1 MKVIW
6 TIWITFI
13 LCAFLSIEVNAQ
25 SKAKGISAKVNGK
38 LWKSDE
44 TNSSAEWDS
53 INQTLSIMGIIPET
67 GEILSFKLKSEG
79 YLYSKGFHKG
89 EYYFSQKTKLLD
101 NYSANAFYISSENGI
116 QSIWS
121 DNNEVEFSPGKIQ
134 ITEINATTVTGK
146 FYFDLVK
153 SNTFSYDVSNVV
165 SITEGE
171 FSINIQSSKVA
182 ASTKPITST
191 PTVPS
196 KSSSTSNFK
205 LPFGIYDIQVAPG
218 VNWMKPKKNLNL
230 DGYFGTNY
238 SFGFTA
244 VNLEY
249 GNSGASGTVA
259 LFYDYSRQNADD
271 FLGSWH
277 FRRNELF
284 ARIKPFTN
292 NPVYSNSYGGN
303 GSMYLLGFL
312 FSGLYADVGYTNG
325 TYFYKNYLDV
335 KQAPNYQQN
344 GFFWGWGYNLVH
356 RPEESRWGM
365 SVGYGSKIY
374 TWTKANGEQAKYS
387 SRTIW
392 IGVSYNIVWK
402 E

>member
-1 MKVIW
+1 M
-6 TIWITFI
+6 
-13 LCAFLSIEVNAQ
+13 CAFLSIEVNAQ
-25 SKAKGISAKVNGK
+25 SKAKGVSAKVNGK

-44 TNSSAEWDS
+44 TNSSAVWDS
-53 INQTLSIMGIIPET
+53 IEQSLSIMAVKPET
-67 GEILSFKLKSEG
+67 GEYLNFKLISVG
-79 YLYSKGFHKG
+79 NLYSKGFRVG
-89 EYYFSQKTKLLD
+89 EYYFSQKTNFLD
-101 NYSANAFYISSENGI
+101 NYSASAFYIASENGK
-116 QSIWS
+116 QSYWNE
-121 DNNEVEFSPGKIQ
+121 NNLEEFSPGKIQ
-134 ITEINATTVTGK
+134 ITEITPTTITGK

-153 SNTFSYDVSNVV
+153 NNIYSFDVSNVV

-171 FSINIQSSKVA
+171 FSLSIQSSKVN
-182 ASTKPITST
+182 ASTQPVPST
-191 PTVPS
+191 PAVPS
-196 KSSSTSNFK
+196 TSSSTSNFK
-205 LPFGIYDIQVAPG
+205 LPFGIYDIQIALG
-218 VNWMKPKKNLNL
+218 VNWMKPKQNLNL
-230 DGYFGTNY
+230 DGDFGTNY

-259 LFYDYSRQNADD
+259 LFYDYSRQNAED

-303 GSMYLLGFL
+303 GSMYLLGIL

-344 GFFWGWGYNLVH
+344 GFFWGWGYNMVH
-356 RPEESRWGM
+356 RNEDSRWGM

-374 TWTKANGEQAKYS
+374 TWTKANGDRAKYS

-392 IGVSYNIVWK
+392 IGVSYNLVWM

>member
-1 MKVIW
+1 MSQI
-6 TIWITFI
+6 
-13 LCAFLSIEVNAQ
+13 NAQ
-25 SKAKGISAKVNGK
+25 QNNVKGLSAKIKGRN
-38 LWKSDE
+38 WKVE
-44 TNSSAEWDS
+44 AKNCTAEWDS
-53 INQTLSIMGIIPET
+53 INQSLSIMAIKPET
-67 GEILSFKLKSEG
+67 GEILNFELKSEG
-79 YLYSKGFHKG
+79 NLYSKGFRVG
-89 EYYFSQKTKLLD
+89 EYYFSKKTNFLD
-101 NYSANAFYISSENGI
+101 NYSANAFYIASENGK
-116 QSIWS
+116 QSIWN
-121 DNNEVEFSPGKIQ
+121 DNDEVEFSPGKIQ

-153 SNTFSYDVSNVV
+153 NNTYSFDASNVV

-171 FSINIQSSKVA
+171 FSLNIQSSKVT
-182 ASTKPITST
+182 ASTQPVPST
-191 PTVPS
+191 PAVPS
-196 KSSSTSNFK
+196 TSSSTSNFK
-205 LPFGIYDIQVAPG
+205 LPFGIYDIQIAPG

-230 DGYFGTNY
+230 DGDFGTNY

-249 GNSGASGTVA
+249 GNSGASGTVS

-312 FSGLYADVGYTNG
+312 FAGLYADVGYTNG
-325 TYFYKNYLDV
+325 TYFYKNYLDE

-344 GFFWGWGYNLVH
+344 GFFWGWGYNVVH

-365 SVGYGSKIY
+365 TAGYGSKIY
-374 TWTKANGEQAKYS
+374 TWTKANGDKAKYS

-392 IGVSYNIVWK
+392 IGLTYNIVWR